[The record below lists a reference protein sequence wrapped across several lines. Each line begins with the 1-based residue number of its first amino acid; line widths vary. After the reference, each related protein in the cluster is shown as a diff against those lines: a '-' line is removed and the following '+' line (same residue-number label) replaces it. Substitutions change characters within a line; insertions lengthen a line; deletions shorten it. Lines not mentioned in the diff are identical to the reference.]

1 MFFFQKILG
10 KLMFWF
16 WIQHRL
22 NDHSKLQ
29 YILLNVN
36 NNNGAGSRWTLP
48 VAPQCQIFCPI
59 LSVCLQAWQPPP
71 QLSVPS
77 CHQSP
82 PNSRAARL
90 LSTNHKRVRP
100 ICTSCVI
107 TATAAKEIPVRGF
120 NQAVWFKAERTEYV
134 VALARSGK
142 YFQFQ
147 AFDSQ
152 NQIN

>member
-1 MFFFQKILG
+1 M
-10 KLMFWF
+10 
-16 WIQHRL
+16 
-22 NDHSKLQ
+22 LQ
-29 YILLNVN
+29 A
-36 NNNGAGSRWTLP
+36 AGELSLSPHGVRYFVL
-48 VAPQCQIFCPI
+48 
-59 LSVCLQAWQPPP
+59 LSVCLQDWQPPP

-120 NQAVWFKAERTEYV
+120 NQAVWFKAEWTEYV
-134 VALARSGK
+134 VSLARSGK

-152 NQIN
+152 NQINYDQYKNFEYL